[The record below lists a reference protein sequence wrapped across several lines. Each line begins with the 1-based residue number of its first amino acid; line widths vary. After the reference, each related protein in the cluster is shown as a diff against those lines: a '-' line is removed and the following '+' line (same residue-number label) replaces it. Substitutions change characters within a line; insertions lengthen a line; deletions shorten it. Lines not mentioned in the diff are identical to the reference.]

1 MATTIKAMRVE
12 LDVSNVASVDQARA
26 YIEEIQHQYA
36 DLTVTNINV
45 AANRITFDV
54 GSPGMEDLS
63 PSDIK
68 FRIEEFLNM
77 NVAPFAVNRI
87 NIGGAVT
94 VTLEAA
100 KATAS
105 TTTAAALKKTVT
117 VELDVSNVASV
128 DQARA
133 YIEEIQH
140 QYADLTVTNINV
152 AANRIT
158 FDVGSPGM
166 EDLSPSD
173 IKFRIEEFLNMN
185 VAPFA
190 VKGVNAR

>member
-105 TTTAAALKKTVT
+105 TTTAALKKTVT

-140 QYADLTVTNINV
+140 QYADLTVTN
-152 AANRIT
+152 
-158 FDVGSPGM
+158 
-166 EDLSPSD
+166 
-173 IKFRIEEFLNMN
+173 
-185 VAPFA
+185 
-190 VKGVNAR
+190 

>member
-1 MATTIKAMRVE
+1 I
-12 LDVSNVASVDQARA
+12 
-26 YIEEIQHQYA
+26 
-36 DLTVTNINV
+36 NITG
-45 AANRITFDV
+45 NRITFDV

-100 KATAS
+100 RATAS
-105 TTTAAALKKTVT
+105 TTTTAAALKKTVT

-133 YIEEIQH
+133 YVEEIQH
-140 QYADLTVTNINV
+140 QYADLTVTNINITG
-152 AANRIT
+152 NRIT

>member
-1 MATTIKAMRVE
+1 MAATIKAMRVE
-12 LDVSNVASVDQARA
+12 LDVSNVASIDQARA

-45 AANRITFDV
+45 TGSRITFDV

-100 KATAS
+100 RATAS
-105 TTTAAALKKTVT
+105 TTTTVAKKMVT
-117 VELDVSNVASV
+117 VELDVSNVASI

-152 AANRIT
+152 TGSRIT

-190 VKGVNAR
+190 VKSVNAR

>member
-1 MATTIKAMRVE
+1 MAATLKAVRVE
-12 LDVSNVASVDQARA
+12 LDVSNVSNMDQARA
-26 YIEEIQHQYA
+26 YIEEIAHQYA

-45 AANRITFDV
+45 SSNKITFDV

-68 FRIEEFLNM
+68 FRIEEFINM
-77 NVAPFAVNRI
+77 NMAPF
-87 NIGGAVT
+87 NIARLNVGGLTT

-100 KATAS
+100 K
-105 TTTAAALKKTVT
+105 TTTPAATVKMKTVR
-117 VELDVSNVASV
+117 VELDVSNVSNM

-133 YIEEIQH
+133 YIEEIAH

-152 AANRIT
+152 SSNKIT

-173 IKFRIEEFLNMN
+173 IKFRIEEFINMN
-185 VAPFA
+185 MAPFNIHSVRA
-190 VKGVNAR
+190 G

>member
-105 TTTAAALKKTVT
+105 TTTAALKKTVT

-190 VKGVNAR
+190 VKSVNAR

>member
-26 YIEEIQHQYA
+26 YIEEIQ
-36 DLTVTNINV
+36 N
-45 AANRITFDV
+45 
-54 GSPGMEDLS
+54 
-63 PSDIK
+63 
-68 FRIEEFLNM
+68 
-77 NVAPFAVNRI
+77 
-87 NIGGAVT
+87 
-94 VTLEAA
+94 
-100 KATAS
+100 
-105 TTTAAALKKTVT
+105 
-117 VELDVSNVASV
+117 
-128 DQARA
+128 
-133 YIEEIQH
+133 

>member
-1 MATTIKAMRVE
+1 MATTVKAVKVE
-12 LDVSNVASVDQARA
+12 LDVSNVSNIDQARA
-26 YIEEIQHQYA
+26 YIEEIAHQYA

-45 AANRITFDV
+45 TSNKITFDV

-68 FRIEEFLNM
+68 FRIEEFINM
-77 NVAPFAVNRI
+77 NVAPF
-87 NIGGAVT
+87 NIRKLNVGGLTT

-100 KATAS
+100 KTTPAA
-105 TTTAAALKKTVT
+105 TTAKMKAVK
-117 VELDVSNVASV
+117 VELDVSNVSNI

-133 YIEEIQH
+133 YIEEIAH

-152 AANRIT
+152 TSNKIT

-173 IKFRIEEFLNMN
+173 IKFRIEEFINMN
-185 VAPFA
+185 VAPFNIRNVRA
-190 VKGVNAR
+190 S